1 MRHLEAYLV
10 DRPVLRVNMVSSLD
24 GAGTLNGRSGGL
36 GGPADQELMQTL
48 RMLADV
54 ILVGAET
61 VRVEGYQGDLI
72 GEPAKRWRLAQGLP
86 AHPSFVVASWSQGRP
101 LETLL
106 PALRGK
112 HILCEGGPHIFAA
125 LAAMDAI
132 DELCLTIG
140 PVLAGPGEG
149 RISRGVPHPLRR
161 MKFVHAIPDGD
172 LLFLRYRRPDP
183 DGAAPGGR

>member
-1 MRHLEAYLV
+1 MRHLNAYQV
-10 DRPVLRVNMVSSLD
+10 DRPLLRVNMVSSLD
-24 GAGTLNGRSGGL
+24 GAATLNGRSGGL

-61 VRVEGYQGDLI
+61 VRVEGYAGDLI
-72 GEPAKRWRLAQGLP
+72 GEPAKQWRVAQGLA
-86 AHPSFVVASWSQGRP
+86 AHPDFVVASRREGRP
-101 LETLL
+101 LETVL
-106 PALRGK
+106 PSLSGK
-112 HILCEGGPHIFAA
+112 HILCEGGPHIVAA

-149 RISRGVPHPLRR
+149 RITQGAPHPLRR
-161 MKFVHAIPDGD
+161 LKLAHAIPDGD
-172 LLFLRYRRPDP
+172 LLFLRYSRP
-183 DGAAPGGR
+183 